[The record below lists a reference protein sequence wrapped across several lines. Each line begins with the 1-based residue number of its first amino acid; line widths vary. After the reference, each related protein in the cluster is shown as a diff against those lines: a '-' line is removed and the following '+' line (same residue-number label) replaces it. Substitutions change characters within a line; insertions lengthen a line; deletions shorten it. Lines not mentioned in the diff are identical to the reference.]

1 MATISSRV
9 SGAIMVANIDQPP
22 YNNPSSTIMLSG
34 YSTMVW
40 VGVTTTNMDRMLS
53 LLDSSIVQ
61 TSSRIHPGV
70 WSKRVR
76 CRVQNNI
83 RECLNVGTVPTYKM
97 HNIGTVPTFV
107 WSWNLNC
114 MAKINGHLLCQFI
127 YLSHLELIF

>member
-1 MATISSRV
+1 
-9 SGAIMVANIDQPP
+9 MVANIDQPP

-70 WSKRVR
+70 WSKKVR
-76 CRVQNNI
+76 CTLQNNI
-83 RECLNVGTVPTYKM
+83 NLATQNKIIFQVEDQAAVDLIHKHPHAADHPHSFTVIQVYGT
-97 HNIGTVPTFV
+97 GR
-107 WSWNLNC
+107 
-114 MAKINGHLLCQFI
+114 
-127 YLSHLELIF
+127 